1 MPILTHRAQ
10 GAQVLNARLEG
21 GLELF
26 YCSPLTSQFPGPA
39 RGGMPVLFPQFAE
52 AGPLPKHGFARE
64 RDWTLLEQ
72 GADMDEEHVKYVLD
86 IAPADVDYWPF
97 AARLE
102 LDVTAQAQGV
112 DFALSVLNT
121 GADAFSFTGG
131 LHPYFLLDDLLS
143 AQVEGLRGLAAADR
157 YRPDFSRQE
166 APLLQFTDEIFER
179 LYDGCPA
186 LVLSNRGRRISLRA
200 TGFDQWMVWNPG
212 REGAKGLKD
221 LPDDDW
227 RHFVCIEPVRVTRPV
242 TLQSGEKFEG
252 TFSVA
257 LD

>member
-1 MPILTHRAQ
+1 MPLLTHRTQ

-26 YCSPLTSQFPGPA
+26 YCSPLMDQFPGPA
-39 RGGMPVLFPQFAE
+39 RGGVPVLFPQFAE

-72 GADMDEEHVKYVLD
+72 GADMDAEHVKYVLD
-86 IAPADVDYWPF
+86 IAPGDVDYWPF

-102 LDVTAQAQGV
+102 LDATAQARRI
-112 DFALSVLNT
+112 DFTLSVLNT
-121 GADAFSFTGG
+121 GADEFSFTGG
-131 LHPYFLLDDLLS
+131 LHPYFRLGDLTS
-143 AQVEGLRGLAAADR
+143 AQVEGLQGLPAADR
-157 YRPDFSRQE
+157 YRPELTRQD
-166 APLLQFTDEIFER
+166 APLLQFGDETFER

-186 LVLSNRGRRISLRA
+186 LVLSNGPRRISLSA

-212 REGAKGLKD
+212 REGAAGLKD
-221 LPDDDW
+221 LPDEDW
-227 RHFVCIEPVRVTRPV
+227 RHFVCIEPVRVKRPV
-242 TLQSGEKFEG
+242 TLAAGEKFEG

-257 LD
+257 LE